1 MAATKP
7 RAALYIR
14 VSTLDQAREGY
25 SLEAQEQSLR
35 KYCSEKGYDVV
46 ELYADRGISG
56 KDIDHRPDMQRL
68 LSNAKSDCFDI
79 VIFWALS
86 RFTRSVADLYSIMQI
101 MEQHKVALA
110 SYTEPFD
117 TTTPIGRA
125 MIGIVGVFAQL
136 ERELTG
142 ERVRAAMAVRASHGK
157 RTCHEVL
164 GYDLDG
170 KDSLKINP
178 REAEYVCFIYNT
190 YLKSKSLSDVA
201 ALSRALGYRGKRG
214 KEPTA
219 YTVAVIL
226 SRPIYAGYNLFKGQL
241 YKGLHQPIVSVEV
254 FNKVQ
259 KLLKKQGS
267 RTGRPML
274 YDLIQLPS
282 TKKKPPDHS

>member
-25 SLEAQEQSLR
+25 SLEAQEKSLR
-35 KYCSEKGYDVV
+35 KYSTEKGYEVI

-56 KDIDHRPDMQRL
+56 KDIDHRPDLRRL
-68 LSNAKSDCFDI
+68 LEDVKSDRLDI

-86 RFTRSVADLYSIMQI
+86 RFTRSVSDLYNIMQI
-101 MEQHKVALA
+101 MEQYNVALA

-142 ERVRAAMAVRASHGK
+142 ERVSAAMAVRASHGK

-178 REAEYVCFIYNT
+178 WEAEYVRYVYST
-190 YLKSKSLSDVA
+190 YLKVRNLSNVA
-201 ALSRALGYRGKRG
+201 ALCRALGYRGKRG

-226 SRPIYAGYNLFKGQL
+226 TRPIYAGYNLFKGQL
-241 YKGLHQPIVSVEV
+241 YKGNHPPIVSIDTY
-254 FNKVQ
+254 NRVQ
-259 KLLKKQGS
+259 QILKRQGNC
-267 RTGRPML
+267 TGRPL
-274 YDLIQLPS
+274 
-282 TKKKPPDHS
+282 KKEIINIPRSKNSP